1 MVQFVDG
8 TICNR
13 ICWGRRPGGNAT
25 KNFGST
31 WCRHAGGNTCEHVS
45 ITAFDI
51 VMQAV
56 FAKAYIK
63 ACVTLTRIGYMVEFV
78 SVTPGVDMLVGLHGL
93 R

>member
-1 MVQFVDG
+1 MVQFVIEFAGVDVLVE
-8 TICNR
+8 TQQE
-13 ICWGRRPGGNAT
+13 
-25 KNFGST
+25 NFGST

-63 ACVTLTRIGYMVEFV
+63 ACVTLTGTRYMVEFV
-78 SVTPGVDMLVGLHGL
+78 CVAPGVDMLVEIHAL

>member
-1 MVQFVDG
+1 MVQFVIEFAGVDVLVE
-8 TICNR
+8 TLQ
-13 ICWGRRPGGNAT
+13 T
-25 KNFGST
+25 NFGST

-45 ITAFDI
+45 ITSFEI

-56 FAKAYIK
+56 FTKAYRR

-78 SVTPGVDMLVGLHGL
+78 SVTTGVDMLVGLHGL

>member
-1 MVQFVDG
+1 MVQFAIEFAGVDVLVE
-8 TICNR
+8 TLQE
-13 ICWGRRPGGNAT
+13 
-25 KNFGST
+25 NFGST

-45 ITAFDI
+45 ITAFDV

-63 ACVTLTRIGYMVEFV
+63 ACVTLTGIGYMVEFV

>member
-1 MVQFVDG
+1 MVQFVIEFAGVDVLVE
-8 TICNR
+8 
-13 ICWGRRPGGNAT
+13 ALQ

-45 ITAFDI
+45 ITAFDT
-51 VMQAV
+51 VVQAL
-56 FAKAYIK
+56 FAKAYIE
-63 ACVTLTRIGYMVEFV
+63 ACVTLTRIGYMVEFI